1 MDVKPGTR
9 VRNSYGDGII
19 LAPDDCEV
27 INKYS
32 HRSQKWRDGYIN
44 GWSDMSY
51 ISYITTP
58 QEKVEAARKA
68 LAEAE
73 AELAASIA
81 PKAGDRYYSPLNG
94 TTATVK
100 MLDRY
105 RDLNLYVY
113 TNPVHRDLVGAIG
126 VLHPRDAG
134 WENAR
139 FVVDGSTVVMV
150 NPDPAAGDIRPLSW
164 EDRVK

>member
-44 GWSDMSY
+44 GWPDMSY
-51 ISYITTP
+51 LSYIATP

-100 MLDRY
+100 
-105 RDLNLYVY
+105 
-113 TNPVHRDLVGAIG
+113 
-126 VLHPRDAG
+126 
-134 WENAR
+134 
-139 FVVDGSTVVMV
+139 FVDGDVVYYEFV
-150 NPDPAAGDIRPLSW
+150 SNNYTSYFGRKIESFLKAYETKLCDC
-164 EDRVK
+164 